1 MKILF
6 FGDSITD
13 AGRWRDVDSIY
24 SYGVGFVRMIA
35 DRLVSEEPEKYKI
48 VTRGISGE
56 RIVDLYARIK
66 KDVWNENP
74 DVISILVGIN
84 DIWHEINYNNGV
96 DVERYEKVYRMM
108 IEDTKK
114 ALPNTRLIL
123 CEPFVLEGS
132 ATSNTE
138 EKPDRYERFCQV
150 YEYAKVVKNLA
161 EEYGLTFVPLQETFT
176 HVAEKSKAEYYLS
189 DGVHP
194 DVAGANLIAKEWIK
208 HF

>member
-1 MKILF
+1 
-6 FGDSITD
+6 
-13 AGRWRDVDSIY
+13 
-24 SYGVGFVRMIA
+24 
-35 DRLVSEEPEKYKI
+35 
-48 VTRGISGE
+48 
-56 RIVDLYARIK
+56 
-66 KDVWNENP
+66 
-74 DVISILVGIN
+74 
-84 DIWHEINYNNGV
+84 
-96 DVERYEKVYRMM
+96 MM

-176 HVAEKSKAEYYLS
+176 RATEKSKAEYYLS